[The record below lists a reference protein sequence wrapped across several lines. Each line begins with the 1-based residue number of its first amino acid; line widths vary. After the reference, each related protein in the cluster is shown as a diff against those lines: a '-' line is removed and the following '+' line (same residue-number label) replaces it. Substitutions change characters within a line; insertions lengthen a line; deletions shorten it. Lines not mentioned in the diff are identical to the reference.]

1 MSFDPVRIGVIG
13 IGRFGL
19 LHAKTLLGLAESEIV
34 ALVDCSEKAL
44 AELPEDFSGIPR
56 YSAPEDA
63 LRKSS
68 AEAWVVSTS
77 TADHVQVASMF
88 LEQDAHVMLEKP
100 ISGNLQDALKL
111 SSIVSQTHGKLM
123 LGHISLFNSEFR
135 SLQSECRSRR
145 GY

>member
-13 IGRFGL
+13 TGRFGI

-44 AELPEDFSGIPR
+44 AELPDEFSGIPK

-63 LRKSS
+63 LRKCP

-77 TADHVQVASMF
+77 TADHVRLPSCSWNRMLMF
-88 LEQDAHVMLEKP
+88 CWKNPFPETFRML
-100 ISGNLQDALKL
+100 
-111 SSIVSQTHGKLM
+111 
-123 LGHISLFNSEFR
+123 
-135 SLQSECRSRR
+135 
-145 GY
+145 

>member
-13 IGRFGL
+13 TGRFGI
-19 LHAKTLLGLAESEIV
+19 LHAKTLLGLAESELV

-44 AELPEDFSGIPR
+44 AELPEEFSGIPK

-77 TADHVQVASMF
+77 TADHVQVASML
-88 LEQDAHVMLEKP
+88 LEQDAHVLLEKP
-100 ISGNLQDALKL
+100 ISGNLKEALKL
-111 SSIVSQTHGKLM
+111 
-123 LGHISLFNSEFR
+123 
-135 SLQSECRSRR
+135 
-145 GY
+145 

>member
-13 IGRFGL
+13 TGRFGI
-19 LHAKTLLGLAESEIV
+19 LHAKTLLGLAESELV

-44 AELPEDFSGIPR
+44 SELPEEFSGIPK

-77 TADHVQVASMF
+77 TADHVQVASML
-88 LEQDAHVMLEKP
+88 LEQDGHVLLEKP
-100 ISGNLQDALKL
+100 ISGNLQEALKL
-111 SSIVSQTHGKLM
+111 SPRVSQTQGKLM
-123 LGHISLFNSEFR
+123 LGHILLFNSEFR
-135 SLQSECRSRR
+135 ALQSECH
-145 GY
+145 

>member
-13 IGRFGL
+13 TGRFGI
-19 LHAKTLLGLAESEIV
+19 LHAKTLLGLAESELV

-44 AELPEDFSGIPR
+44 AELPEEFSGIPK

-77 TADHVQVASMF
+77 TADHVQVASMLSF
-88 LEQDAHVMLEKP
+88 SYLTANF
-100 ISGNLQDALKL
+100 GL
-111 SSIVSQTHGKLM
+111 SSLNAVQEEDLNMPPVTG
-123 LGHISLFNSEFR
+123 
-135 SLQSECRSRR
+135 
-145 GY
+145 